1 VVAHVLSAHGVR
13 GELKCRIVT
22 DFPERRFR
30 RGAQLLLGP
39 DRRPVTVRHARV
51 QGNSVLLQLDEI
63 SDRDSAAAMRNAE
76 LVISRTDAGPPP
88 KGEFF
93 WHEVIGLTVIDASSG
108 ETIGQLTD
116 ILETGAN
123 DVYVVKAES
132 GEILVPAIKEVVKLI
147 DPPAGHML
155 IEPLPGMIPLQ

>member
-1 VVAHVLSAHGVR
+1 LSAHGVR
-13 GELKCRIVT
+13 GELKCRIIT
-22 DFPERRFR
+22 DFPERRFK
-30 RGAQLLLGP
+30 RGTQLLLGA
-39 DRRPVTVRHARV
+39 DRQPVTVRAART
-51 QGNSVLLQLDEI
+51 QGTTVLLRLDEI
-63 SDRDSAAAMRNAE
+63 ADRDEAEKLRGAE
-76 LVISRTDAGPPP
+76 LCISIEEAGTPP

-93 WHEVIGLTVIDASSG
+93 WHEVIGLTVIDATSDTPLG
-108 ETIGQLTD
+108 TVTD

-155 IEPLPGMIPLQ
+155 IEPLPGMIPHQ